1 MHVFFI
7 FAEVVSTRITK
18 IKPQVHLK
26 DLVLIYLKKRS
37 GEHTGRL
44 LTEFTEEV
52 LVKTSATTK
61 HNL

>member
-1 MHVFFI
+1 MQVFFI
-7 FAEVVSTRITK
+7 FAQITT

-26 DLVLIYLKKRS
+26 DLGKQVLIYLKKRS